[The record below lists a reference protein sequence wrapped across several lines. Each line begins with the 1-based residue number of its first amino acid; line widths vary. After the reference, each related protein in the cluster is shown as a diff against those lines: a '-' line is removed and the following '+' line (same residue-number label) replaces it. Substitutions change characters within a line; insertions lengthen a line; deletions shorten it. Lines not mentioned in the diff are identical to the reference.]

1 MKNKNIEIEKF
12 LNDEG
17 LPYNILSY
25 GVIVAIN
32 GVKVEWNTKLNRLIV
47 GYSNTTDDIKKLKSL
62 IIEHFGKE
70 SIIGKP
76 QAFVGFCRNA
86 EVENFK
92 NLVKLIQ
99 NISFVIEEPFLGQRG
114 KVAFNR
120 DSIFIKMSKII
131 RQGVNDGMPSLLS
144 RGPLAMDSIDDIITI
159 GESINRTPENSYREH
174 IVPCDFIIRE
184 CVEMIKNDK
193 SNVEISMMIKNLLS
207 IVLITPEEASK
218 LNTEMGLIVDMPAG
232 WTINDS
238 PLARLEKAGIKLK

>member
-1 MKNKNIEIEKF
+1 M
-12 LNDEG
+12 
-17 LPYNILSY
+17 NIL
-25 GVIVAIN
+25 IVKN
-32 GVKVEWNTKLNRLIV
+32 RKVEIHKENGALVRMIGNGDAV
-47 GYSNTTDDIKKLKSL
+47 FAEFNSDQSL
-62 IIEHFGKE
+62 IIVTT
-70 SIIGKP
+70 IIGKP

-207 IVLITPEEASK
+207 IVLITNSCSSSVSVGYIGK
-218 LNTEMGLIVDMPAG
+218 LRQCL
-232 WTINDS
+232 
-238 PLARLEKAGIKLK
+238 